1 MMGKSRRV
9 FDYLELPG
17 QDGRNARAL
26 QKGLVGT
33 TGYTRYARFGV
44 LWILGLVGFGC
55 LFLFPIDD
63 PRLIAIGTFL
73 LLMAAGSTL
82 LFIPILR
89 LHLRERTR
97 LQGGSQRP

>member
-1 MMGKSRRV
+1 MGKSRRV

-33 TGYTRYARFGV
+33 TGYSKYARFGL
-44 LWILGLVGFGC
+44 LWIVGLVGFGC
-55 LFLFPIDD
+55 LFVVGIDD
-63 PRLIAIGTFL
+63 PRLIAIGSFFL
-73 LLMAAGSTL
+73 LVAAGSTL

-89 LHLRERTR
+89 LHFREKKRLR
-97 LQGGSQRP
+97 GGSQRP